1 MKLGNKIQFGV
12 QAVVAGQKSS
22 TVNALPQLI
31 ANSTSGKFVITSP
44 VSKALNVAVG
54 ENVMFLN
61 NIQGVEAAIQA
72 RVEDVVNYAAE
83 QGIDI
88 NTLDGEKAILAAFT
102 QWFIAKGVKQYD
114 TKGNPVMASE
124 RYTKDDKAKYLAE
137 HAMEIVDA
145 NRDALIAQFG
155 EMSDEELAQNLTVDM
170 VEAPKFHACSGSK
183 TATTA
188 STTGVGCQL
197 NFTDTAI
204 WGKLKEDLGELAT
217 KKNRIYNV
225 LLDEVQK
232 VPFHNGKEN
241 VTIDIYPIEF
251 VEDVDPIVR
260 GAKAEAESAE

>member
-1 MKLGNKIQFGV
+1 MKLGNKISFGV
-12 QAVVAGQKSS
+12 QAVQAGQKSS
-22 TVNALPQLI
+22 TVNAAPQLI

-83 QGIDI
+83 KGIDI
-88 NTLDGEKAILAAFT
+88 NTREGEEQLLAAFT

-114 TKGNPVMASE
+114 AKGNPIMASE
-124 RYTKDDKAKYLAE
+124 RYTKDDKAKYLNE
-137 HAMEIVDA
+137 HKMEIVDE
-145 NRDALIAQFG
+145 NRDALVAQFG
-155 EMSDEELAQNLTVDM
+155 EMSNEELAEKLTIDM

-188 STTGVGCQL
+188 SATGVGCQL

-204 WGKLKEDLGELAT
+204 WGALKADLGDLAT

-232 VPFHNGKEN
+232 VDFNNGKEN

-251 VEDVDPIVR
+251 VEDTDPIVR
-260 GAKAEAESAE
+260 ATRAENAE

>member
-1 MKLGNKIQFGV
+1 MKLGNKISFGV
-12 QAVVAGQKSS
+12 QAVQAGQKSS
-22 TVNALPQLI
+22 TVNAAPQLI

-83 QGIDI
+83 KGIDI
-88 NTLDGEKAILAAFT
+88 NTREGEEQLLAAFT

-114 TKGNPVMASE
+114 SKGNPIMASE
-124 RYTKDDKAKYLAE
+124 RYTKDDKAKYLDE
-137 HAMEIVDA
+137 HKMEIVDD
-145 NRDALIAQFG
+145 NRDALVAQFG
-155 EMSDEELAQNLTVDM
+155 EMSDEELAEKLTIDM

-188 STTGVGCQL
+188 SATGVGCQL

-204 WGKLKEDLGELAT
+204 WGALKADLGDLAT

-232 VPFHNGKEN
+232 VDFNNGKEN

-251 VEDVDPIVR
+251 VEDTDPIVR
-260 GAKAEAESAE
+260 ATKSENAE

>member
-1 MKLGNKIQFGV
+1 MKLGNKISFGV
-12 QAVVAGQKSS
+12 QPLQAGQKSS
-22 TVNALPQLI
+22 PVNAAPQLI

-44 VSKALNVAVG
+44 VSKALNIAVG
-54 ENVMFLN
+54 EKVMFLN

-83 QGIDI
+83 KGIDI
-88 NTLDGEKAILAAFT
+88 NTREGEEQLLAAFT

-114 TKGNPVMASE
+114 AKGNPIMASE
-124 RYTKDDKAKYLAE
+124 RYTKDDKAKYLDE
-137 HAMEIVDA
+137 HKMEIVDA
-145 NRDALIAQFG
+145 NRDALVAQFG
-155 EMSDEELAQNLTVDM
+155 EMSDEELAEKLTIDM
-170 VEAPKFHACSGSK
+170 VEAPKFHDCSGSK

-188 STTGVGCQL
+188 SATGVGCQL

-204 WGKLKEDLGELAT
+204 WGALKADLGDLAT

-232 VPFHNGKEN
+232 VDFNNGKEN

-251 VEDVDPIVR
+251 VEDTDPIVR
-260 GAKAEAESAE
+260 ATKAENAE

>member
-1 MKLGNKIQFGV
+1 MKLGNKISFGG
-12 QAVVAGQKSS
+12 QAVQAGQKSS
-22 TVNALPQLI
+22 TVNAAPQLI

-83 QGIDI
+83 KGIDI
-88 NTLDGEKAILAAFT
+88 NTREGEEQLLAAFT

-114 TKGNPVMASE
+114 SKGNPIMASE
-124 RYTKDDKAKYLAE
+124 RYTKDDKAKYLDE
-137 HAMEIVDA
+137 HKMEIVDD
-145 NRDALIAQFG
+145 NRDALVAQFG
-155 EMSDEELAQNLTVDM
+155 EMSDEELAEKLTIDM

-188 STTGVGCQL
+188 SATGVGCQL

-204 WGKLKEDLGELAT
+204 WGALKADLGDLAT

-232 VPFHNGKEN
+232 VDFNNGKEN

-251 VEDVDPIVR
+251 VEDTDPIVR
-260 GAKAEAESAE
+260 ATKAENAE

>member
-1 MKLGNKIQFGV
+1 MKLGNKISFGV
-12 QAVVAGQKSS
+12 QAVQAGQKSS
-22 TVNALPQLI
+22 TVNAAPQLI

-83 QGIDI
+83 KGIDI
-88 NTLDGEKAILAAFT
+88 NTREGEEQLLAAFT

-114 TKGNPVMASE
+114 SKGNPIMASE
-124 RYTKDDKAKYLAE
+124 RYTKYEKAQYLDENKMDIVADK
-137 HAMEIVDA
+137 
-145 NRDALIAQFG
+145 RDVLIAQFG
-155 EMSDEELAQNLTVDM
+155 EMSDEELAEKLTIDM
-170 VEAPKFHACSGSK
+170 IEAPKFHACSGSK

-188 STTGVGCQL
+188 SATGVGCQL

-204 WGKLKEDLGELAT
+204 WGALKADLGDLAT
-217 KKNRIYNV
+217 KKNRIFNV

-232 VPFHNGKEN
+232 VDFNNGKEN

-251 VEDVDPIVR
+251 VEDTDPIVR
-260 GAKAEAESAE
+260 ATKAENAE

>member
-1 MKLGNKIQFGV
+1 MKLGNKISFGV
-12 QAVVAGQKSS
+12 QAVQAGQKSS
-22 TVNALPQLI
+22 TVNAAPQLI

-83 QGIDI
+83 KGIDI
-88 NTLDGEKAILAAFT
+88 NTREGEEQLLAAFT

-114 TKGNPVMASE
+114 AKGNPIMASE
-124 RYTKDDKAKYLAE
+124 RYTKDDKAKYLDE
-137 HAMEIVDA
+137 HKMEIVDE
-145 NRDALIAQFG
+145 NRDALVAQFG
-155 EMSDEELAQNLTVDM
+155 EMSDEELAEKLTIDM

-188 STTGVGCQL
+188 SATGVGCQL

-204 WGKLKEDLGELAT
+204 WGALKADLGDLAT

-232 VPFHNGKEN
+232 IDFNNGKEN

-251 VEDVDPIVR
+251 VEDTDPIVR
-260 GAKAEAESAE
+260 ATKTENAE

>member
-1 MKLGNKIQFGV
+1 MKLGNKISFGV
-12 QAVVAGQKSS
+12 QAVQAGQKSS
-22 TVNALPQLI
+22 TVNAAPQLI

-83 QGIDI
+83 KGIDI
-88 NTLDGEKAILAAFT
+88 NTREGEEQLLAAFT

-114 TKGNPVMASE
+114 SKGNPIMASE
-124 RYTKDDKAKYLAE
+124 RYTKYEKAQYLDENKMNIVADK
-137 HAMEIVDA
+137 
-145 NRDALIAQFG
+145 RDALIAQFG
-155 EMSDEELAQNLTVDM
+155 EMSDEELAEKLTIDM

-188 STTGVGCQL
+188 SATGVGCQL

-204 WGKLKEDLGELAT
+204 WGALKADLGDLAT
-217 KKNRIYNV
+217 KKNRIFNV

-232 VPFHNGKEN
+232 VDFNNGKEN

-251 VEDVDPIVR
+251 VEDTDPIVR
-260 GAKAEAESAE
+260 ATKAENAE

>member
-1 MKLGNKIQFGV
+1 MKLGNKISFGV
-12 QAVVAGQKSS
+12 QAVQAGQKSS
-22 TVNALPQLI
+22 TVNAAPQLI

-83 QGIDI
+83 KGIDI
-88 NTLDGEKAILAAFT
+88 NTREGEEQLLAAFT

-114 TKGNPVMASE
+114 SKGNPIMASE
-124 RYTKDDKAKYLAE
+124 RYTKDDKAKYLDE
-137 HAMEIVDA
+137 HKMEIVND
-145 NRDALIAQFG
+145 NRDALVSQFG
-155 EMSDEELAQNLTVDM
+155 EMSDEELAEKLTIDM

-188 STTGVGCQL
+188 SATGVGCQL

-204 WGKLKEDLGELAT
+204 WGALKADLGDLAT

-232 VPFHNGKEN
+232 VDFNNGKEN

-251 VEDVDPIVR
+251 VEDTDPIVR
-260 GAKAEAESAE
+260 ATKSENAE

>member
-1 MKLGNKIQFGV
+1 MKLGNKISFGV
-12 QAVVAGQKSS
+12 QAVQAGQKSS
-22 TVNALPQLI
+22 TVNAAPQLI

-83 QGIDI
+83 KGIDI
-88 NTLDGEKAILAAFT
+88 NTREGEEQLLAAFT

-114 TKGNPVMASE
+114 AKGNPIMASE
-124 RYTKDDKAKYLAE
+124 RYTKDDKAKYLDE
-137 HAMEIVDA
+137 HKMEIVDD
-145 NRDALIAQFG
+145 NRDALVAQFG
-155 EMSDEELAQNLTVDM
+155 EMSDEELAEKLTINM

-188 STTGVGCQL
+188 SATGVGCQL

-204 WGKLKEDLGELAT
+204 WGALKADLGDLAT

-232 VPFHNGKEN
+232 VDFNNGKEN

-251 VEDVDPIVR
+251 VEDTDPIVR
-260 GAKAEAESAE
+260 ATKAENAE